1 MFFKFLFEFILDFS
15 LDYDCSFGYT
25 FINFRF
31 RIIIFDGDMLH
42 QTIFSFLQSSDL
54 YPIHLKKDD
63 DRYIKL
69 VANLRAKFCQEGIVT
84 LPGFLRLDVIPDIAK
99 VELNN
104 MWNYF
109 HFRYNQI
116 IILYVCQQSRSS
128 FTSFRSQKRKS
139 VWPMKQ
145 ILLTI
150 STQIKVMRTYFLR
163 IISATENFLHG

>member
-1 MFFKFLFEFILDFS
+1 MFD
-15 LDYDCSFGYT
+15 
-25 FINFRF
+25 NV
-31 RIIIFDGDMLH
+31 MLY
-42 QTIFSFLQSSDL
+42 QIQITYSFLQLSDL

-69 VANLRAKFCQEGIVT
+69 VANLRARFCQEGVVT

-99 VELNN
+99 VELYN
-104 MWNYF
+104 MWGYYSF
-109 HFRYNQI
+109 KYKDI
-116 IILYVCQQSRSS
+116 INLYVCQESRSS
-128 FTSFRSQKRKS
+128 FNSFRSQKRKR

-163 IISATENFLHG
+163 IISATENFLLG